1 MITFLDSQQIER
13 SAQVGFSTVQS
24 VNGELSVKGTIYT
37 NDDVLK
43 NIDRGW
49 RFRLNDEYYRIVYVK
64 PIDTGKQIEVEFD
77 AVHQFFYD
85 MAKSSMYEVLDGTYS
100 LRYYLEAIF
109 KNSGYKFDLDVDVKS
124 IRKSDFGCKSRL
136 SLFNDI
142 IKTAGV
148 EFLVSGHLV
157 RIRKSIG
164 SDQSTLVR
172 KNFNM
177 NEITIEKDINSF
189 VTYQKGFGAWK
200 DETDRTKG
208 RYESEY
214 ESSLAKIY
222 GRIEAEPVVD
232 ERYKETGKLLE
243 RLKQNVDNSYKI
255 SIAIDMEDLSAAGYK
270 TSTPKIGD
278 YIMAINET
286 LGIRKR
292 VRIVSLESN
301 YDVSG
306 KLIKRK
312 VVCNDIG
319 SVQRYSSEMSV
330 LSRSVSDSK
339 NESSKAI
346 ETATRALVSAEG
358 KNTNYFGDKKPL
370 DNPPGTI
377 KKGDRLFLTAGD
389 ETELYF
395 WSGSEW
401 VIEPTRFD
409 KEKFN
414 VEFDKKAE
422 AINKSIQKV
431 ESEATT
437 ALAKAGANALLI
449 KETQKISEQAK
460 KQLDLQFADYKQSV
474 DGRFA
479 SLSTRVDGKANLVDF
494 QRVQETSKLY
504 ERIIGSNENDISNKV
519 ARMAL
524 TNQLFQV
531 EVAKYSTVGG
541 PNVLRNSRADDGL
554 KYWTEANGRLSFTA
568 HSFYFNGQKRMFE
581 LRPGAVVKSPRFIV
595 KRNTD
600 YTLNVLG
607 FDNNS
612 KYFRIY
618 IGERVK
624 GSVADYQ
631 QRLLIFNGQSRWVDG
646 PVFDNTKTVKKSIT
660 FNVGEFDECY
670 LQFEYDRN
678 NPNKWG
684 GFFMTELDFYEGT
697 TDRRWQP
704 APEDATLE
712 TDKTLEATQTKMTQL
727 AGSWAV
733 KNINSAGDIIS
744 GINLGADGR
753 NRLIGKSFHITGET
767 LIDNAVIK
775 SAMIES
781 VLADKITTGTLNA
794 ANVNIINLNANKIV
808 GLDAT
813 FLRGKIEN
821 AIIDWLVGKTLISQ
835 NGSTTLNLQTGVF
848 TLNNEDSSIMF
859 NRSSDNTATSFSKN
873 GIHFFKNRKFI
884 ASIGQ
889 SAFSSIHDNK
899 HKSGFAITL
908 PNDQGISFS
917 GYNSSSF
924 FEINP
929 YEESLSI
936 QSGFSLLI
944 GIKTSQS
951 VSLEHVVGTTNNV
964 NFSGFRAKGTR
975 RQELRFY
982 ADGRIEITT
991 RG

>member
-1 MITFLDSQQIER
+1 LITFLDSQQIER

-37 NDDVLK
+37 NDDILK
-43 NIDRGW
+43 NVDRGW
-49 RFRLNDEYYRIVYVK
+49 RFRLNDEYYRIIYVK

-85 MAKSSMYEVLDGTYS
+85 MAKSSMYEVLNGTHS
-100 LRYYLEAIF
+100 LRYYLDAIF
-109 KNSGYKFDLDVDVKS
+109 KNSGYKFDLDIDVKS

-200 DETDRTKG
+200 DETDQTKG

-214 ESSLAKIY
+214 ESPLAKIY

-270 TSTPKIGD
+270 TSTPKVGD

-312 VVCNDIG
+312 VVCNDVG

-346 ETATRALVSAEG
+346 ETAIRALVSAEG

-409 KEKFN
+409 KKKFN

-422 AINKSIQKV
+422 AINKSIQQV
-431 ESEATT
+431 GSEAAT
-437 ALAKAGANALLI
+437 ALATAGANTSLI

-474 DGRFA
+474 DGRFT
-479 SLSTRVDGKANLVDF
+479 SLSSQLDSKANLIDF

-504 ERIIGSNENDISNKV
+504 ERIIGSTENDISNKV
-519 ARMAL
+519 ARMAM
-524 TNQLFQV
+524 TSQLFQV
-531 EVAKYSTVGG
+531 EVAKNVGDSRNYVKNADFRGGSKNWRETNVSGLNFNYEHSSQNRNKSGVHIYGTSINARYFGLQQTVKIELKKSDKITLSFL
-541 PNVLRNSRADDGL
+541 VSKDGL
-554 KYWTEANGRLSFTA
+554 STFSGLDIGLHYRKDGAIKSQAWREIPNSEITA
-568 HSFYFNGQKRMFE
+568 SAYKKLNFNYELPVDIDEINLMFYGN
-581 LRPGAVVKSPRFIV
+581 PG
-595 KRNTD
+595 
-600 YTLNVLG
+600 
-607 FDNNS
+607 
-612 KYFRIY
+612 
-618 IGERVK
+618 
-624 GSVADYQ
+624 
-631 QRLLIFNGQSRWVDG
+631 
-646 PVFDNTKTVKKSIT
+646 KSINLYISEIKLET
-660 FNVGEFDECY
+660 GSNATPFT
-670 LQFEYDRN
+670 L
-678 NPNKWG
+678 
-684 GFFMTELDFYEGT
+684 
-697 TDRRWQP
+697 
-704 APEDATLE
+704 APED
-712 TDKTLEATQTKMTQL
+712 TDEAVRTVQNQL

-733 KNINSAGDIIS
+733 QNLNSAGDLIS
-744 GINLGADGR
+744 GINLGANGT
-753 NRLIGKSFHITGET
+753 NRISGKLTHITGET
-767 LIDNAVIK
+767 LIENAVIK

-794 ANVNIINLNANKIV
+794 SLVNIVNLNANNVTSGTFRGLTFEGGIIRGNNGNTEIDLNNNITTYRGQAGIKFESKSNYMVFSSGGYHAFLSPTQSSKTNQAAWAIGVAGKSNLDPNENFV
-808 GLDAT
+808 GL
-813 FLRGKIEN
+813 KIFN
-821 AIIDWLVGKTLISQ
+821 GPYSDSKKLYLVGDVQIVK
-835 NGSTTLNLQTGVF
+835 
-848 TLNNEDSSIMF
+848 DSVSR
-859 NRSSDNTATSFSKN
+859 NATATSFEDLVNQIQYNFIQIKN
-873 GIHFFKNRKFI
+873 WFKKNNL
-884 ASIGQ
+884 G
-889 SAFSSIHDNK
+889 HPGLYD
-899 HKSGFAITL
+899 
-908 PNDQGISFS
+908 
-917 GYNSSSF
+917 
-924 FEINP
+924 
-929 YEESLSI
+929 
-936 QSGFSLLI
+936 
-944 GIKTSQS
+944 IK
-951 VSLEHVVGTTNNV
+951 L
-964 NFSGFRAKGTR
+964 
-975 RQELRFY
+975 
-982 ADGRIEITT
+982 
-991 RG
+991 

>member
-13 SAQVGFSTVQS
+13 NAQVGFSTVQS

-214 ESSLAKIY
+214 ESPLAKIY

-346 ETATRALVSAEG
+346 ETAVRALASAEG

-409 KEKFN
+409 KDKFN

-422 AINKSIQKV
+422 VINKSIQQV
-431 ESEATT
+431 ESEAAT
-437 ALAKAGANALLI
+437 ALATAGANASLI

-474 DGRFA
+474 DGRLA
-479 SLSTRVDGKANLVDF
+479 SMSTRVDGKVNLVDF
-494 QRVQETSKLY
+494 QQVRETSQLY
-504 ERIIGSNENDISNKV
+504 ERIIGRSESDIAEKV
-519 ARMAL
+519 ARMAM

-541 PNVLRNSRADDGL
+541 PNMIRNSRADDGL
-554 KYWTEANGRLSFTA
+554 KYWTEANSRLNFTA

-581 LRPGAVVKSPRFIV
+581 LRPAAVVKSPRFIV
-595 KRNTD
+595 KRNAD
-600 YTLNVLG
+600 YVLNILG

-612 KYFRIY
+612 KYFRVY
-618 IGERVK
+618 FCKRKK
-624 GSVADYQ
+624 GSSANFEQ
-631 QRLLIFNGQSRWVDG
+631 KQLIFDGQPRWVDG
-646 PVFDNTKTVKKSIT
+646 PVFDNTKTAKKSFK
-660 FNVGEFDECY
+660 FNVGDYDDGY

-684 GFFMTELDFYEGT
+684 GLFMTELDFYEGDN
-697 TDRRWQP
+697 DRKWQP
-704 APEDATLE
+704 APEDATME

-859 NRSSDNTATSFSKN
+859 SRSSDNTATSFSKN

-944 GIKTSQS
+944 GVKTSQS
-951 VSLEHVVGTTNNV
+951 VSLEHVVGTTNDV

>member
-1 MITFLDSQQIER
+1 MITFLDSQQIGR

-24 VNGELSVKGTIYT
+24 VNGKLSVKGTIYT

-109 KNSGYKFDLDVDVKS
+109 KNSGYKFDLDIDVKS

-136 SLFNDI
+136 FLFNDI
-142 IKTAGV
+142 VKAAGV

-172 KNFNM
+172 KDFNM

-200 DETDRTKG
+200 DETDQTKG

-214 ESSLAKIY
+214 ESPLAKIY

-270 TSTPKIGD
+270 TSTPKVGD

-346 ETATRALVSAEG
+346 ETAIKALTSAEG

-409 KEKFN
+409 KDKFN
-414 VEFDKKAE
+414 TEFDKKAE
-422 AINKSIQKV
+422 AINKNIQQV
-431 ESEATT
+431 EKKAVS
-437 ALAKAGANALLI
+437 ALAEAGSNSLLAQEA
-449 KETQKISEQAK
+449 KQISERARADIATLRQNISNDYVAK
-460 KQLDLQFADYKQSV
+460 STYQEDVRGLERRFSVISTQTNNDIASKIAQYKQTV
-474 DGRFA
+474 DGQFTSITSQIA
-479 SLSTRVDGKANLVDF
+479 GKANLLDF

-531 EVAKYSTVGG
+531 EVSKAAKGGRNYIRGIKEMRVGSG
-541 PNVLRNSRADDGL
+541 SWDSG
-554 KYWTEANGRLSFTA
+554 T
-568 HSFYFNGQKRMFE
+568 
-581 LRPGAVVKSPRFIV
+581 
-595 KRNTD
+595 
-600 YTLNVLG
+600 
-607 FDNNS
+607 
-612 KYFRIY
+612 FR
-618 IGERVK
+618 
-624 GSVADYQ
+624 GSGSGSIRTIEV
-631 QRLLIFNGQSRWVDG
+631 SDG
-646 PVFDNTKTVKKSIT
+646 PVSGFNKAVRIISSDPKGQIGVAQDGFEIMPGTYTMSVWIRGSAGQRVRLQNYWWSDDSTGISPEFILKDDKWTYLTFSSERKKAGKLSIGYVYLVNGAKGSYLDILAPQLEEGSIATSARPALEDTDEAIRTVQS
-660 FNVGEFDECY
+660 
-670 LQFEYDRN
+670 
-678 NPNKWG
+678 
-684 GFFMTELDFYEGT
+684 
-697 TDRRWQP
+697 
-704 APEDATLE
+704 
-712 TDKTLEATQTKMTQL
+712 QL

-733 KNINSAGDIIS
+733 QNINSAGDLIS
-744 GINLGADGR
+744 GLNLGANGH
-753 NRLIGKSFHITGET
+753 NRLSGKLTHITGET
-767 LIDNAVIK
+767 LIDNASIK
-775 SAMIES
+775 SAAIKNIR
-781 VLADKITTGTLNA
+781 ADQITAGTLNA
-794 ANVNIINLNANKIV
+794 ASVNIINLNANKIV

-813 FLRGKIEN
+813 FL
-821 AIIDWLVGKTLISQ
+821 LVQIH
-835 NGSTTLNLQTGVF
+835 NL
-848 TLNNEDSSIMF
+848 L
-859 NRSSDNTATSFSKN
+859 
-873 GIHFFKNRKFI
+873 
-884 ASIGQ
+884 
-889 SAFSSIHDNK
+889 
-899 HKSGFAITL
+899 
-908 PNDQGISFS
+908 
-917 GYNSSSF
+917 
-924 FEINP
+924 
-929 YEESLSI
+929 
-936 QSGFSLLI
+936 FSL
-944 GIKTSQS
+944 
-951 VSLEHVVGTTNNV
+951 V
-964 NFSGFRAKGTR
+964 
-975 RQELRFY
+975 
-982 ADGRIEITT
+982 
-991 RG
+991 RGLDKISNDDKEK

>member
-214 ESSLAKIY
+214 ESPLAKIY

-270 TSTPKIGD
+270 TSTPEVGD

-346 ETATRALVSAEG
+346 ETAVRALASAEG

-409 KEKFN
+409 KDKFN

-422 AINKSIQKV
+422 AINKSIQQV

-504 ERIIGSNENDISNKV
+504 ERIIGNSESDIAEKV
-519 ARMAL
+519 SRMAM
-524 TNQLFQV
+524 TSQLFQV
-531 EVAKYSTVGG
+531 EVGKYANAGG
-541 PNVLRNSRADDGL
+541 PNMLRNSRADDGL
-554 KYWTEANGRLSFTA
+554 KYWTEANGRLNFTA

-581 LRPGAVVKSPRFIV
+581 LRPGAIVKSPRFIV

-600 YTLNVLG
+600 YTLNILG

-631 QRLLIFNGQSRWVDG
+631 QRLLLFNGQSRWVDG
-646 PVFDNTKTVKKSIT
+646 PVFDNSKTVKKSIT

-670 LQFEYDRN
+670 LQFEYDRS

-733 KNINSAGDIIS
+733 QNINSAGDIIS

-753 NRLIGKSFHITGET
+753 NRVIGKSFHITGET

-859 NRSSDNTATSFSKN
+859 SRSSDNTATSFSKN
-873 GIHFFKNRKFI
+873 GIHFLKNRKFI

-982 ADGRIEITT
+982 ADGRIEITSV
-991 RG
+991 

>member
-13 SAQVGFSTVQS
+13 SAQVSFSMVQS

-189 VTYQKGFGAWK
+189 VTYQKGLGAWK

-624 GSVADYQ
+624 GSVADFQ

-646 PVFDNTKTVKKSIT
+646 PVFDNTKAVKKSIT

-684 GFFMTELDFYEGT
+684 GLFMTELDFYEGT

-733 KNINSAGDIIS
+733 QNINSAGDIIS
-744 GINLGADGR
+744 GINLGSNGQ
-753 NRLIGKSFHITGET
+753 NRISGKATHITGET

-859 NRSSDNTATSFSKN
+859 SRSSDNTATSFSKN

-929 YEESLSI
+929 YEGSLSI

-951 VSLEHVVGTTNNV
+951 VSLKHVVGTTNDV

-982 ADGRIEITT
+982 ADGRIEITSV
-991 RG
+991 

>member
-13 SAQVGFSTVQS
+13 SAQVSFSTVQS

-49 RFRLNDEYYRIVYVK
+49 RFRLNDEYYRIIYVK
-64 PIDTGKQIEVEFD
+64 PIDTGNQIEVEFD

-85 MAKSSMYEVLDGTYS
+85 MAKSSMYEVLNGTHS

-109 KNSGYKFDLDVDVKS
+109 KNSGYKFDLDIDVKS

-136 SLFNDI
+136 SLFNDL

-148 EFLVSGHLV
+148 EFLVSGHIV

-200 DETDRTKG
+200 DETDQTKG

-214 ESSLAKIY
+214 ESPLAKIY

-270 TSTPKIGD
+270 TSTPEVGD

-292 VRIVSLESN
+292 VRIISLEIE

-319 SVQRYSSEMSV
+319 SVRKYSSEMSI

-346 ETATRALVSAEG
+346 ETAIKALTSAEG

-395 WSGSEW
+395 WNGSEW

-414 VEFDKKAE
+414 VEFNKKAE
-422 AINKSIQKV
+422 VINKSIQQV
-431 ESEATT
+431 ESEAAT
-437 ALAKAGANALLI
+437 ALATAGANASLI

-479 SLSTRVDGKANLVDF
+479 SLSTRVDGKVDLVDF
-494 QRVQETSKLY
+494 QQVRETSQLY
-504 ERIIGSNENDISNKV
+504 ERILGKTENGIAEKV

-531 EVAKYSTVGG
+531 EVAKNVGDSRNYVRNADFRDG
-541 PNVLRNSRADDGL
+541 SKNWRETNVSGLNFNYEHSSQNRTKSGVHIYGTSITARYFGLQQIFKIELKKSDKITLSFLVSKDGL
-554 KYWTEANGRLSFTA
+554 STFSGLDVGLHYRKD
-568 HSFYFNGQKRMFE
+568 
-581 LRPGAVVKSPRFIV
+581 GAIKSQAWKSIQNNEIIGGAY
-595 KRNTD
+595 KKI
-600 YTLNVLG
+600 TLNYELPVDVDEINLMLYG
-607 FDNNS
+607 QQGKSIN
-612 KYFRIY
+612 IY
-618 IGERVK
+618 ISEIK
-624 GSVADYQ
+624 LETGSNATPFT
-631 QRLLIFNGQSRWVDG
+631 L
-646 PVFDNTKTVKKSIT
+646 
-660 FNVGEFDECY
+660 
-670 LQFEYDRN
+670 
-678 NPNKWG
+678 
-684 GFFMTELDFYEGT
+684 
-697 TDRRWQP
+697 
-704 APEDATLE
+704 APEDTE
-712 TDKTLEATQTKMTQL
+712 EAVRTVQSQL

-733 KNINSAGDIIS
+733 QNINSAGDIIS

-753 NRLIGKSFHITGET
+753 NRVIGKSFHITGET

-859 NRSSDNTATSFSKN
+859 SRNSDNTATSFSKN

-917 GYNSSSF
+917 GYNSSPF

-929 YEESLSI
+929 YENSLSI

-944 GIKTSQS
+944 GLRTSQS
-951 VSLEHVVGTTNNV
+951 VSLEHFFGTTNNV

-975 RQELRFY
+975 RQELLFY
-982 ADGRIEITT
+982 ADGRIEIT

>member
-109 KNSGYKFDLDVDVKS
+109 KNSGYKFVLDVDVKS

-214 ESSLAKIY
+214 ESPLAKIY

-270 TSTPKIGD
+270 TSTPKVGD

-346 ETATRALVSAEG
+346 ETAIRALVSAEG

-422 AINKSIQKV
+422 AINKSIQRV
-431 ESEATT
+431 ESEAAT

-449 KETQKISEQAK
+449 NEAQKISEQAK

-474 DGRFA
+474 DGRFT
-479 SLSTRVDGKANLVDF
+479 SLSYQLDSKANLIDF

-504 ERIIGSNENDISNKV
+504 ERIIGNSESDIAEKV
-519 ARMAL
+519 SRMAL

-531 EVAKYSTVGG
+531 EVAKNVGDNRNYVKNADFRAGNKNWNESVKPGLNFNYNHSSSNRGKPGAHIYGATDAVYYGLQQQIKFEILEGDIFTVSF
-541 PNVLRNSRADDGL
+541 LISKDGL
-554 KYWTEANGRLSFTA
+554 STYSGLNLGVHYRKNNKIISQKWVSIPNTDIPDSKYKKMSYSFVSPKDIDELNMMLFGEQGKRINLYISEVKLETGSKSTSFT
-568 HSFYFNGQKRMFE
+568 
-581 LRPGAVVKSPRFIV
+581 L
-595 KRNTD
+595 
-600 YTLNVLG
+600 
-607 FDNNS
+607 
-612 KYFRIY
+612 
-618 IGERVK
+618 
-624 GSVADYQ
+624 
-631 QRLLIFNGQSRWVDG
+631 
-646 PVFDNTKTVKKSIT
+646 
-660 FNVGEFDECY
+660 
-670 LQFEYDRN
+670 
-678 NPNKWG
+678 
-684 GFFMTELDFYEGT
+684 
-697 TDRRWQP
+697 
-704 APEDATLE
+704 APED
-712 TDKTLEATQTKMTQL
+712 TDEAVRSVQSQL
-727 AGSWAV
+727 AGSWSIQ
-733 KNINSAGDIIS
+733 NINSAGDLIS
-744 GINLGADGR
+744 GLNLGANGH
-753 NRLIGKSFHITGET
+753 NRLSGKLTHITGET

-794 ANVNIINLNANKIV
+794 ANVNIINLNANKLV

-859 NRSSDNTATSFSKN
+859 SRSSDNTATSFSKN

-929 YEESLSI
+929 YEKSLSI

-951 VSLEHVVGTTNNV
+951 VSLEHVVGTTNDV

-982 ADGRIEITT
+982 ADGRIEIT

>member
-1 MITFLDSQQIER
+1 
-13 SAQVGFSTVQS
+13 
-24 VNGELSVKGTIYT
+24 
-37 NDDVLK
+37 
-43 NIDRGW
+43 
-49 RFRLNDEYYRIVYVK
+49 
-64 PIDTGKQIEVEFD
+64 
-77 AVHQFFYD
+77 
-85 MAKSSMYEVLDGTYS
+85 
-100 LRYYLEAIF
+100 
-109 KNSGYKFDLDVDVKS
+109 
-124 IRKSDFGCKSRL
+124 
-136 SLFNDI
+136 
-142 IKTAGV
+142 
-148 EFLVSGHLV
+148 
-157 RIRKSIG
+157 
-164 SDQSTLVR
+164 
-172 KNFNM
+172 
-177 NEITIEKDINSF
+177 
-189 VTYQKGFGAWK
+189 
-200 DETDRTKG
+200 
-208 RYESEY
+208 
-214 ESSLAKIY
+214 
-222 GRIEAEPVVD
+222 
-232 ERYKETGKLLE
+232 
-243 RLKQNVDNSYKI
+243 
-255 SIAIDMEDLSAAGYK
+255 
-270 TSTPKIGD
+270 
-278 YIMAINET
+278 MAINET

-292 VRIVSLESN
+292 VRIVSLENN

-346 ETATRALVSAEG
+346 ETAIKALTSAEG

-422 AINKSIQKV
+422 VINKNIQQV
-431 ESEATT
+431 ESEAAT
-437 ALAKAGANALLI
+437 ALAKAGANASLI
-449 KETQKISEQAK
+449 KETQKISEQTK

-504 ERIIGSNENDISNKV
+504 ERIIGNSESDIAEKV
-519 ARMAL
+519 ARIAL

-531 EVAKYSTVGG
+531 EISKMVDIHENLYISSKSEKGFLTFEGGIAGADQKKKEIVSDLIAVTPKTNMVFQHWVTVPSNDSDGKAWFVWQFFDG
-541 PNVLRNSRADDGL
+541 YKKKVYERFSGENAYKIVSGKQHNVNLVTVPEKARFVRISARMYDDGL
-554 KYWTEANGRLSFTA
+554 IKIERGSIASNYTQAPNDTL
-568 HSFYFNGQKRMFE
+568 K
-581 LRPGAVVKSPRFIV
+581 AVRSI
-595 KRNTD
+595 
-600 YTLNVLG
+600 
-607 FDNNS
+607 
-612 KYFRIY
+612 
-618 IGERVK
+618 
-624 GSVADYQ
+624 
-631 QRLLIFNGQSRWVDG
+631 QS
-646 PVFDNTKTVKKSIT
+646 
-660 FNVGEFDECY
+660 
-670 LQFEYDRN
+670 
-678 NPNKWG
+678 
-684 GFFMTELDFYEGT
+684 
-697 TDRRWQP
+697 
-704 APEDATLE
+704 
-712 TDKTLEATQTKMTQL
+712 QL
-727 AGSWAV
+727 AGSWSV
-733 KNINSAGDIIS
+733 QNINSAGDIIS

-821 AIIDWLVGKTLISQ
+821 AIIDWLVGKTIISQ

-848 TLNNEDSSIMF
+848 TLNNEDSSITF
-859 NRSSDNTATSFSKN
+859 SRSSDNTATNFSKN
-873 GIHFFKNRKFI
+873 GIHFLKNRKII

-899 HKSGFAITL
+899 HKPGFSITL
-908 PNDQGISFS
+908 PNNQGISFS
-917 GYNSSSF
+917 GYNNSSF

-929 YEESLSI
+929 YENSLSI

-944 GIKTSQS
+944 GLKTSQS
-951 VSLEHVVGTTNNV
+951 VSLEHFSGTVNNV
-964 NFSGFRAKGTR
+964 NYSGFRTKGTR
-975 RQELRFY
+975 RQELLFY
-982 ADGRIEITT
+982 ADGRIEIT

>member
-37 NDDVLK
+37 NDDILK
-43 NIDRGW
+43 NVDRGW
-49 RFRLNDEYYRIVYVK
+49 RFRLNDEYYRIIYVK

-85 MAKSSMYEVLDGTYS
+85 MAKSSMYEVLNGTHS
-100 LRYYLEAIF
+100 LRYYLDAIF
-109 KNSGYKFDLDVDVKS
+109 KNSGYKFDLDIDVKS

-200 DETDRTKG
+200 DETDQTKG

-214 ESSLAKIY
+214 ESPLAKIY

-270 TSTPKIGD
+270 TSTPKVGD

-312 VVCNDIG
+312 VVCNDVG

-346 ETATRALVSAEG
+346 ETAIRALVSAEG

-409 KEKFN
+409 KKKFN

-422 AINKSIQKV
+422 AINKSIQQV
-431 ESEATT
+431 GSEAAT
-437 ALAKAGANALLI
+437 ALATAGANTSLI

-474 DGRFA
+474 DGRFT
-479 SLSTRVDGKANLVDF
+479 SLSSQLDSKANLIDF

-504 ERIIGSNENDISNKV
+504 ERIIGSTENDISNKV
-519 ARMAL
+519 ARMAM
-524 TNQLFQV
+524 TSQLFQV
-531 EVAKYSTVGG
+531 EVAKNVGDSRNYVKNADFRGGSKNWRETNVSGLNFNYEHSSQNRNKSGVHIYGTSINARYFGLQQTVKIELKKSDKITLSFL
-541 PNVLRNSRADDGL
+541 VSKDGL
-554 KYWTEANGRLSFTA
+554 STFSGLDIGLHYRKDGAIKSQAWREIPNSEITA
-568 HSFYFNGQKRMFE
+568 SAYKKLNFNYELPVDIDEINLMFYGN
-581 LRPGAVVKSPRFIV
+581 PG
-595 KRNTD
+595 
-600 YTLNVLG
+600 
-607 FDNNS
+607 
-612 KYFRIY
+612 
-618 IGERVK
+618 
-624 GSVADYQ
+624 
-631 QRLLIFNGQSRWVDG
+631 
-646 PVFDNTKTVKKSIT
+646 KSINLYISEIKLET
-660 FNVGEFDECY
+660 GSNATPFT
-670 LQFEYDRN
+670 L
-678 NPNKWG
+678 
-684 GFFMTELDFYEGT
+684 
-697 TDRRWQP
+697 
-704 APEDATLE
+704 APED
-712 TDKTLEATQTKMTQL
+712 TDEAVRTVQNQL

-733 KNINSAGDIIS
+733 QNLNSAGDLIS
-744 GINLGADGR
+744 GINLGANGT
-753 NRLIGKSFHITGET
+753 NRISGKLTHITGET
-767 LIDNAVIK
+767 LIENAVIK

-794 ANVNIINLNANKIV
+794 SLVNIVNLNANNVTSGTFRGLTFEGGIIRGNNGNTEIDLNNNITTYRGQAGIKFESKSNYMVFSSGGYHAFLSPTQSSKTNQAAWAIGVAGKSNLDPNENFV
-808 GLDAT
+808 GL
-813 FLRGKIEN
+813 KIFN
-821 AIIDWLVGKTLISQ
+821 GPYSDSKKLYLVGDVQIVK
-835 NGSTTLNLQTGVF
+835 
-848 TLNNEDSSIMF
+848 DSVSR
-859 NRSSDNTATSFSKN
+859 NATATSFEDLVNQIQYNFIQIKN
-873 GIHFFKNRKFI
+873 WFKKNNL
-884 ASIGQ
+884 G
-889 SAFSSIHDNK
+889 HPGLYD
-899 HKSGFAITL
+899 
-908 PNDQGISFS
+908 
-917 GYNSSSF
+917 
-924 FEINP
+924 
-929 YEESLSI
+929 
-936 QSGFSLLI
+936 
-944 GIKTSQS
+944 IK
-951 VSLEHVVGTTNNV
+951 L
-964 NFSGFRAKGTR
+964 
-975 RQELRFY
+975 
-982 ADGRIEITT
+982 
-991 RG
+991 

>member
-13 SAQVGFSTVQS
+13 NAQVGFSTVQS

-214 ESSLAKIY
+214 ESPLAKIY

-346 ETATRALVSAEG
+346 ETAVRALASAEG

-409 KEKFN
+409 KDKFN

-422 AINKSIQKV
+422 VINKSIQQV
-431 ESEATT
+431 ESEAAT
-437 ALAKAGANALLI
+437 ALATAGANALLI

-504 ERIIGSNENDISNKV
+504 ERIIGNSESDIAEKV
-519 ARMAL
+519 ARIAL

-541 PNVLRNSRADDGL
+541 PNMLRNSRADDGL
-554 KYWTEANGRLSFTA
+554 KYWSEANGRLGFTS
-568 HSFYFNGQKRMFE
+568 HVFYFNGQKRMFE
-581 LRPGAVVKSPRFIV
+581 LRPEAVVKSPRFIV
-595 KRNTD
+595 KRNAD
-600 YTLNVLG
+600 YIFNVLG

-612 KYFRIY
+612 KYFRVY
-618 IGERVK
+618 FCKRKK
-624 GSVADYQ
+624 GSSANFEQKQLVFD
-631 QRLLIFNGQSRWVDG
+631 GQPRWVDG

-704 APEDATLE
+704 APEDATME
-712 TDKTLEATQTKMTQL
+712 TDEAVRTVQTQL

-733 KNINSAGDIIS
+733 QNINSAGDLIS
-744 GINLGADGR
+744 GLNLGANGH
-753 NRLIGKSFHITGET
+753 NRLSGKLTHITGET

-794 ANVNIINLNANKIV
+794 ASVNIINLNANKIV

-848 TLNNEDSSIMF
+848 TLNNEDSSITF
-859 NRSSDNTATSFSKN
+859 SRSSDNSKTKFN
-873 GIHFFKNRKFI
+873 KEGINFLKNQKVI
-884 ASIGQ
+884 AKIGQ
-889 SAFSSIHDNK
+889 SFFVSIYENDIRG
-899 HKSGFAITL
+899 GFCFEL
-908 PNDQGISFS
+908 PNDRGAAFS
-917 GYNSSSF
+917 DTNGSSF

-929 YEESLSI
+929 NTQTLAI
-936 QSGFSLLI
+936 QAGFSLLI
-944 GIKTSQS
+944 GSRISQS
-951 VSLEHVVGTTNNV
+951 VSLEHVFGTQNNV

-975 RQELRFY
+975 RQQLRFY
-982 ADGRIEITT
+982 ADGRIEIT

>member
-109 KNSGYKFDLDVDVKS
+109 KNSGYKFDLDVDVKL

-214 ESSLAKIY
+214 ESPLAKIY

-270 TSTPKIGD
+270 TSTPKVGD

-346 ETATRALVSAEG
+346 ETAIKALTSAEG

-401 VIEPTRFD
+401 VLEPTRFD
-409 KEKFN
+409 KDKFN

-422 AINKSIQKV
+422 AINKSIQQV
-431 ESEATT
+431 ESEAAT
-437 ALAKAGANALLI
+437 ALATAGANASLI
-449 KETQKISEQAK
+449 KETQNISEQAK

-474 DGRFA
+474 DGRLA
-479 SLSTRVDGKANLVDF
+479 SMSTRVDGKVNLVDF
-494 QRVQETSKLY
+494 QQVRETSQLY
-504 ERIIGSNENDISNKV
+504 ERIIGRNENDIADKV
-519 ARMAL
+519 ARIAL

-531 EVAKYSTVGG
+531 EVGKYANAGG
-541 PNVLRNSRADDGL
+541 PNMLRNSRADDGL
-554 KYWTEANGRLSFTA
+554 KHWTEANGRLSFTS
-568 HSFYFNGQKRMFE
+568 HGFYFNGQKRMFE

-631 QRLLIFNGQSRWVDG
+631 QRLLIFNGRPQWVDG
-646 PVFDNTKTVKKSIT
+646 PVFDNTKIVKKSIT

-670 LQFEYDRN
+670 LQFEYDKN

-859 NRSSDNTATSFSKN
+859 SRSSDNTATSFSKN

-889 SAFSSIHDNK
+889 SAFSSIHDNR

-929 YEESLSI
+929 YEKSLSI

-951 VSLEHVVGTTNNV
+951 VSLEHVVGTTNDV

-982 ADGRIEITT
+982 ADGRIEIT

>member
-37 NDDVLK
+37 NDDILK
-43 NIDRGW
+43 NVDRGW
-49 RFRLNDEYYRIVYVK
+49 RFRLNDEYYRIIYVK

-85 MAKSSMYEVLDGTYS
+85 MAKSSMYEVLNGTHS

-109 KNSGYKFDLDVDVKS
+109 KNSGYKFDLDIDVKS

-214 ESSLAKIY
+214 ESPLAKIY

-270 TSTPKIGD
+270 TSTPKVGD

-346 ETATRALVSAEG
+346 ETAIRALVSAEG

-422 AINKSIQKV
+422 AINKSIQQV
-431 ESEATT
+431 ESEAAT
-437 ALAKAGANALLI
+437 ALATAGANTSLI

-474 DGRFA
+474 DGRLA
-479 SLSTRVDGKANLVDF
+479 SMSTRVDGKVNLVDF
-494 QRVQETSKLY
+494 QQVRETSQLY
-504 ERIIGSNENDISNKV
+504 ERILGKTENGIADKV

-524 TNQLFQV
+524 TNQVFQV
-531 EVAKYSTVGG
+531 EVAKNIGDNRNYVR
-541 PNVLRNSRADDGL
+541 NADFRNSSKSWKESNIPGLNFNYEHSTKNRNKSGVHIYGTSINARYFGLQQNFKIELKKSDKITLSFLVSKDGL
-554 KYWTEANGRLSFTA
+554 STFSGLDVGLHFRKDGAIKSQEWREITNSDITA
-568 HSFYFNGQKRMFE
+568 YTYKKLNFNYELPVDIDEINLMFYGN
-581 LRPGAVVKSPRFIV
+581 PG
-595 KRNTD
+595 
-600 YTLNVLG
+600 
-607 FDNNS
+607 
-612 KYFRIY
+612 
-618 IGERVK
+618 
-624 GSVADYQ
+624 
-631 QRLLIFNGQSRWVDG
+631 
-646 PVFDNTKTVKKSIT
+646 KSINLYISEVKLET
-660 FNVGEFDECY
+660 GSKATPFT
-670 LQFEYDRN
+670 L
-678 NPNKWG
+678 
-684 GFFMTELDFYEGT
+684 
-697 TDRRWQP
+697 
-704 APEDATLE
+704 APED
-712 TDKTLEATQTKMTQL
+712 TDEAVRSVQSQL
-727 AGSWAV
+727 AGSWSV
-733 KNINSAGDIIS
+733 QNINSAGDLIS
-744 GINLGADGR
+744 GLNLGANGH
-753 NRLIGKSFHITGET
+753 NRLSGKLTHITGET

-794 ANVNIINLNANKIV
+794 ANVNIINLNANKLV

-859 NRSSDNTATSFSKN
+859 SRSSDNTATSFSKN

-929 YEESLSI
+929 YEKSLSI

-951 VSLEHVVGTTNNV
+951 VSLEHVVGTTNDV

-982 ADGRIEITT
+982 ADGRIEITSV
-991 RG
+991 